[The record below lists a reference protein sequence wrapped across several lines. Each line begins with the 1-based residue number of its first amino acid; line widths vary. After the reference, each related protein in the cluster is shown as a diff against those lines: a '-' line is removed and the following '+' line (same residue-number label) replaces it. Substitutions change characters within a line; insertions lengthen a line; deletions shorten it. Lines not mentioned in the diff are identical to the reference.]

1 MKLVKL
7 SIKTNVKWLNNKHN
21 IFDML
26 FKRIFI
32 YYYSVKTDYIVPLYL
47 HALHKAGFNVH

>member
-1 MKLVKL
+1 
-7 SIKTNVKWLNNKHN
+7 
-21 IFDML
+21 ML